1 MIYSEELIASW
12 CDTILS
18 EIEGG
23 KSVKEILEQD
33 GYPARATFYGW
44 LNKSPELVERYKRA
58 TEVRADNIFDEMLAI
73 ADDKTDDYYYDK
85 NGDKQFS
92 MNSVNRTRVRLD
104 TRKWVLGKMT
114 PTKYS
119 DKIDITSN
127 GKEIKAIPIVGM
139 QILNTEP
146 DADSE

>member
-1 MIYSEELIASW
+1 
-12 CDTILS
+12 
-18 EIEGG
+18 
-23 KSVKEILEQD
+23 
-33 GYPARATFYGW
+33 
-44 LNKSPELVERYKRA
+44 
-58 TEVRADNIFDEMLAI
+58 MLAI

-119 DKIDITSN
+119 DKIDITSG
-127 GKEIKAIPIVGM
+127 GKEIKAIPIIGM
-139 QILNTEP
+139 QILNTEE
-146 DADSE
+146 DASND